1 MGRERGELLK
11 PQHSCCCNLP
21 IIKRH
26 RRQTRD
32 RTNPTRRPPTA
43 MATRQPAVADFAFP
57 DYVTVRPSLHQRLPA
72 TAPALAFRRLDLT
85 IVKRKIV
92 LSGDCPM
99 DRYPPNVPL
108 ACQALLCIV
117 WQGEKALLSK
127 KLRPRPVK
135 YYLSSWISEMRRQDG
150 IY

>member
-43 MATRQPAVADFAFP
+43 MATRQPAVP
-57 DYVTVRPSLHQRLPA
+57 DYVTVRPYLHQRLPA

-85 IVKRKIV
+85 IVKRECFPVIV
-92 LSGDCPM
+92 RRTDFRPMCP
-99 DRYPPNVPL
+99 
-108 ACQALLCIV
+108 LLVRLYCV
-117 WQGEKALLSK
+117 
-127 KLRPRPVK
+127 
-135 YYLSSWISEMRRQDG
+135 
-150 IY
+150 